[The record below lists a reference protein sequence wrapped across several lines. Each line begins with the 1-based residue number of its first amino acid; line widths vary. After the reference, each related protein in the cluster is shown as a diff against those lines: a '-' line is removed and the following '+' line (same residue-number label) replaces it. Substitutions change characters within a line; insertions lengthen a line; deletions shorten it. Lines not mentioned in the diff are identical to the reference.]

1 MEYRKNKVLKPQKIY
16 SRDPARI
23 AESAA
28 RFGVIQ
34 IIPPP
39 ATTADFI
46 HFLSSLGSLMFTDG
60 EIPVAQ
66 FPQLNIVTNVNRKT
80 KPRSVFHSDTSYV
93 AQPPSISA
101 LIAIEVPTIGGAT
114 LFTNQYTALE
124 ALPSKLRSKL
134 IGAEVLHAAT
144 NSPDSISMWHPL
156 IRRNPVTNR
165 DSLFLT
171 SRERCRLLRLED
183 GTDRTDLLDKL
194 YNTSLQCA
202 PLLKHDWSRGDV
214 LLWDN
219 RCTLH
224 SADHSTVEGPRTLF
238 RGLIRGE
245 RPVAASRAG
254 L

>member
-1 MEYRKNKVLKPQKIY
+1 MLKPQKID

-39 ATTADFI
+39 ANTADFI

-66 FPQLNIVTNVNRKT
+66 FPQLNIVTNVNRRT

-101 LIAIEVPTIGGAT
+101 LIAIEVPTVGGAT

-144 NSPDSISMWHPL
+144 HSPDAISMWHPL

-171 SRERCRLLRLED
+171 SRARCRLLRLAD

-202 PLLKHDWSRGDV
+202 PLLKHDWSTGDV

-224 SADHSTVEGPRTLF
+224 AADHSAVEGPRTLF

-245 RPVAASRAG
+245 RPVAASRAR

>member
-1 MEYRKNKVLKPQKIY
+1 MEYRRNKLVKPQKIY
-16 SRDPARI
+16 GSDPARI

-28 RFGVIQ
+28 RFGVVQ
-34 IIPPP
+34 ILPPP
-39 ATTADFI
+39 TSTADFVS
-46 HFLSSLGSLMFTDG
+46 FLSLLGSLMFTDG

-66 FPQLNIVTNVNRKT
+66 FPKLNVVTNVNRKT
-80 KPRSVFHSDTSYV
+80 KPKSVFHSDTSYA

-101 LIAIEVPTIGGAT
+101 LIAIEVPTVGGAT

-124 ALPSKLRSKL
+124 ALPSKLRSEL
-134 IGAEVLHAAT
+134 IGAEVLHVAT
-144 NSPDSISMWHPL
+144 DAPDSTSMWHPL
-156 IRRNPVTNR
+156 IRRNPVSNR
-165 DSLFLT
+165 NSLFLT
-171 SRERCRLLRLED
+171 SRARCKRLRLAD
-183 GTDRTDLLDKL
+183 GTDRTDLLDTL
-194 YNTSLQCA
+194 YEISLQCA

-224 SADHSTVEGPRTLF
+224 AADHSNVEGPRTLF

-245 RPVAASRAG
+245 CPIAASRAE